1 VPLFPGERAIL
12 ATEEE
17 PGSFFHDL
25 VLTECRL
32 GTGQPAHNLYFTAVP
47 VEGTTVPTY
56 VARPF
61 DQWASSIFDQWW
73 VYNPDADPY
82 RHWIAQ
88 GRIDTYGRVWPPQTD
103 HDMVDEDDLGN
114 PSRVN
119 VDLTDGDLVIG
130 TDSEGYDVYAPT
142 PHEESDLPN
151 VPQEENDQALNDLWT
166 SSWDANGSEPA
177 APPMEFE
184 SRDPEMKVTMTIDLD
199 DGDVAEKEGLPAW
212 EEHGAFHVLA
222 NENGTATIV
231 EPVNAMMFRGFVR
244 YRDKTSTLFNEHNIT
259 AAKAT
264 AEKCLANKPYKN
276 AYEHLL
282 AGSPFDEPDP
292 VEPEA
297 VLPEAVVDVPRPLPT
312 KRVWKS
318 VPISA
323 GEDD

>member
-1 VPLFPGERAIL
+1 MPLFPGERAIL
-12 ATEEE
+12 ATEGE
-17 PGSFFHDL
+17 PGSLFHDL
-25 VLTECRL
+25 VLTECRI
-32 GTGQPAHNLYFTAVP
+32 GTGRRVNSLHFTAVP
-47 VEGTTVPTY
+47 VEGTTVPIY

-61 DQWASSIFDQWW
+61 YQWARSIFDQWW

-103 HDMVDEDDLGN
+103 HD
-114 PSRVN
+114 
-119 VDLTDGDLVIG
+119 
-130 TDSEGYDVYAPT
+130 T

-177 APPMEFE
+177 APPIEFE
-184 SRDPEMKVTMTIDLD
+184 SSDQEMKVTMTIDLD

-212 EEHGAFHVLA
+212 EEHGAFHVLV
-222 NENGTATIV
+222 NENGMAV
-231 EPVNAMMFRGFVR
+231 VDDSRALVRGFVR
-244 YRDKTSTLFNEHNIT
+244 YRDKTSTLFNEPNIT
-259 AAKAT
+259 TAKAT
-264 AEKCLANKPYKN
+264 AEKCLANKPYMN
-276 AYEHLL
+276 VYEHLL

-297 VLPEAVVDVPRPLPT
+297 VLPEVVVDVPRPVPT

-323 GEDD
+323 GDED